1 MIDLYTNH
9 GDDAGDQAAA
19 EGLLILPEAEVHDLV
34 EEEDDRNMI
43 KRQISSHPLYPSLV
57 SAHIDCQKVGAPPE
71 VVSLLEEIMDMRSSS
86 SSTAA
91 HNSSSCS
98 NNVDHHIMMINDQTI
113 GGAPDRDPE
122 LDRFMES
129 YCELLHSYKEELSKP
144 FQEAASFLTT
154 MESQLTNLCKLT
166 SKALA
171 AAVSSSSSQ
180 PAANDHDQDQDQ
192 GQEEHAES
200 SHNYYEEQQPLGG
213 SSSRREL
220 KEMLQRKYS
229 GYLSNLRKE
238 FMKKRKPGKL
248 PKDATAALLE
258 WWTHHRRWPYPT
270 EEEKEK
276 LSETTGLDQKQINNW
291 FINQRKRHWRPS
303 QDSSSRVALVQQHPR

>member
-1 MIDLYTNH
+1 MEDLYTDH
-9 GDDAGDQAAA
+9 GDDNGDQAAA
-19 EGLLILPEAEVHDLV
+19 EGLLLPEAGDHDQV

-43 KRQISSHPLYPSLV
+43 KWQIAGHPLYPSLV

-86 SSTAA
+86 SSSSSTAA

-98 NNVDHHIMMINDQTI
+98 NNVDHHIMMINDHTI

-144 FQEAASFLTT
+144 FQEATSFLTT

-171 AAVSSSSSQ
+171 AAVSSSSQS
-180 PAANDHDQDQDQ
+180 AANDHDQ

-200 SHNYYEEQQPLGG
+200 SHNYYQEQQPLGG
-213 SSSRREL
+213 GSSRREL
-220 KEMLQRKYS
+220 REMLQRKYS

-258 WWTHHRRWPYPT
+258 WWTQHRRWPYPT
-270 EEEKEK
+270 EEEKVK

-303 QDSSSRVALVQQHPR
+303 QDSSSRVALVPHPR